1 MASIPCASNGT
12 AAAWSGFIDDSSG
25 LVDIGISSLNVT
37 QLMETPPPAAEECI
51 NIHHLTIRLDVS
63 TTPMLSLAALISDE
77 ALELTL
83 VVPGA
88 PGAVEREVLWLH
100 NTELPDPSPYIRE
113 TELVLTNGLWRATVE
128 SGTFV
133 SALTRARA
141 AGLIFGL
148 TKQTPRVP
156 TDLVDACVAAELPL
170 AALSIAVPFTA
181 ITQAAARI
189 QGEAR
194 QNALVGLVRR
204 GNALA
209 TSISRGGGA
218 EGVLEVL
225 RRDHDLPLLVVDRMG
240 RCLAGTVDEVD
251 DEELRVAADALTRHP
266 PPLEVKLP
274 SAGLASLFLVEGA
287 MGDIDAALFCL
298 RPLSKLEPTE
308 REALDQAARFLSME
322 VAKQQALQAIESR
335 FSSELLE
342 MILSG
347 AARAS
352 EVPERLRAFGIDP
365 SGPLA
370 VITMIVG
377 EERIRPPGSTDE
389 IERFFSEHGIPV
401 VVAAGSHDTVAVFPW
416 NTESRGLVQLAD
428 QLVDAIAKRYPHD
441 RTVIGIGELASTSS
455 ALREPLIRSRE
466 ACHVLRRRSRGSRVA
481 TFADVSTHRM
491 LLGLHDRGVLRRFA
505 DDILGPLRTHDEQN
519 GTELE
524 RTLRA
529 FLGND
534 GHWSTTAAELYIH
547 VNTLRN
553 RIARITDL
561 TGRDV
566 TRLEDRV
573 DLFLALE
580 ADGLSQSG

>member
-1 MASIPCASNGT
+1 
-12 AAAWSGFIDDSSG
+12 
-25 LVDIGISSLNVT
+25 
-37 QLMETPPPAAEECI
+37 
-51 NIHHLTIRLDVS
+51 
-63 TTPMLSLAALISDE
+63 MLSLAALVADD
-77 ALELTL
+77 ALELTVL
-83 VVPGA
+83 VPGP
-88 PGAVEREVLWLH
+88 PGAVDSEVLWLH

-113 TELVLTNGLWRATVE
+113 TELVLTNGLWRTTVE
-128 SGTFV
+128 AETFV
-133 SALTRARA
+133 AALLRARA
-141 AGLIFGL
+141 AGLVFGL
-148 TKQTPRVP
+148 TEQTPTVP
-156 TDLVDACVAAELPL
+156 TDLVDACVAASLPL
-170 AALSIAVPFTA
+170 AELSIVVPFTA

-194 QNALVGLVRR
+194 QDALVGLVRR

-225 RRDHDLPLLVVDRMG
+225 RRDHDLPLLVADRMG
-240 RCLAGTVDEVD
+240 RRLAGTEGDIG
-251 DEELRVAADALTRHP
+251 DEELRVAADALARRP
-266 PPLEVKLP
+266 PPLEVELP
-274 SAGLASLFLVEGA
+274 SAGSASLFLIEGA
-287 MGDIDAALFCL
+287 MGDIDAGLFCL
-298 RPLSKLEPTE
+298 RPLSELVPTE
-308 REALDQAARFLSME
+308 RDALDQAARFLSME

-347 AARAS
+347 AARAA

-377 EERIRPPGSTDE
+377 EGRVRPPGSTDE
-389 IERFFSEHGIPV
+389 IERFFADRGIPV
-401 VVAAGSHDTVAVFPW
+401 VLVAGSQDTVAVFPW
-416 NTESRGLVQLAD
+416 NTEPRGLVALAEH
-428 QLVDAIAKRYPHD
+428 LVEAIAKRYPKD
-441 RTVIGIGELASTSS
+441 RTVIGIGELAAHSS

-466 ACHVLRRRSRGSRVA
+466 ACHVLQRRSRDSRVA

-491 LLGLHDRGVLRRFA
+491 LLGLHDRDVLRRFA
-505 DDILGPLRTHDEQN
+505 DDILGPLRSHDEQN

-524 RTLRA
+524 RTLRM

-534 GHWSTTAAELYIH
+534 GHWSTTASELYIH

-580 ADGLSQSG
+580 ADGLS

>member
-1 MASIPCASNGT
+1 M
-12 AAAWSGFIDDSSG
+12 
-25 LVDIGISSLNVT
+25 LV
-37 QLMETPPPAAEECI
+37 
-51 NIHHLTIRLDVS
+51 
-63 TTPMLSLAALISDE
+63 SDE
-77 ALELTL
+77 SLELTL
-83 VVPGA
+83 LA
-88 PGAVEREVLWLH
+88 PGPVGAIDREVLWLH

-113 TELVLTNGLWRATVE
+113 AELVLTNGLWRAAVGAE
-128 SGTFV
+128 MFV
-133 SALTRARA
+133 SALIRARA

-148 TKQTPRVP
+148 TEQTPTVP
-156 TDLVDACVAAELPL
+156 TDLVDACVATELPL
-170 AALSIAVPFTA
+170 AELSIVVPFTA

-194 QNALVGLVRR
+194 QDALVGLVRR

-225 RRDHDLPLLVVDRMG
+225 RRDHELPLLVADRMG
-240 RCLAGTVDEVD
+240 RRLAGTEDEID
-251 DEELRVAADALTRHP
+251 DEEIRVAAEALAQHP
-266 PPLEVKLP
+266 PPLEVELP
-274 SAGLASLFLVEGA
+274 TAGTASLFLVEGA
-287 MGDIDAALFCL
+287 MGDIDAGLFCL
-298 RPLSKLEPTE
+298 RPLSALDPTE

-347 AARAS
+347 AARAA

-377 EERIRPPGSTDE
+377 QERVRPPGSTDE
-389 IERFFSEHGIPV
+389 IERFFGERGIPV
-401 VVAAGSHDTVAVFPW
+401 VLVAGSQDTVAVFPW
-416 NTESRGLVQLAD
+416 NAEARGLVMLGE
-428 QLVDAIAKRYPHD
+428 QLVDAIARRYPKD
-441 RTVIGIGELASTSS
+441 RTVIGIGELAANSG

-466 ACHVLRRRSRGSRVA
+466 ACRVLQQRPRGSQVA
-481 TFADVSTHRM
+481 TFADVGTHRM

-519 GTELE
+519 GAELE

-553 RIARITDL
+553 RIVRITDL

-580 ADGLSQSG
+580 ADALG

>member
-1 MASIPCASNGT
+1 
-12 AAAWSGFIDDSSG
+12 
-25 LVDIGISSLNVT
+25 
-37 QLMETPPPAAEECI
+37 
-51 NIHHLTIRLDVS
+51 
-63 TTPMLSLAALISDE
+63 MLSLAGLVADE

-83 VVPGA
+83 LAPGPPGA
-88 PGAVEREVLWLH
+88 ADREVLWLH

-113 TELVLTNGLWRATVE
+113 TELVLTNGLWRATAEAE
-128 SGTFV
+128 SFV
-133 SALTRARA
+133 SALIRARA

-148 TKQTPRVP
+148 TEQTPTVP
-156 TDLVDACVAAELPL
+156 TELVDACVAAELPL
-170 AALSIAVPFTA
+170 AELSIVVPFTA
-181 ITQAAARI
+181 ITQAAANI

-194 QNALVGLVRR
+194 QDALAGLVRR

-218 EGVLEVL
+218 EGVLDVL
-225 RRDHDLPLLVVDRMG
+225 RRDHDLPLLVADRMG
-240 RCLAGTVDEVD
+240 RRLAGTVGEID
-251 DEELRVAADALTRHP
+251 DEELRVATAALARRP
-266 PPLEVKLP
+266 PPLEVELP
-274 SAGLASLFLVEGA
+274 SAGPASLFLVEGA
-287 MGDIDAALFCL
+287 MGDIDAGLFCL
-298 RPLSKLEPTE
+298 RPLSELEPTE

-347 AARAS
+347 AARAA

-365 SGPLA
+365 SGPVA
-370 VITMIVG
+370 VMTMIVG
-377 EERIRPPGSTDE
+377 EGRIRPPGSTDE
-389 IERFFSEHGIPV
+389 IEQFFADRGIAV
-401 VVAAGSHDTVAVFPW
+401 VLVAGSQDTVAVFPW
-416 NTESRGLVQLAD
+416 NTEARGLVTLAEH
-428 QLVDAIAKRYPHD
+428 LVDAIARRYPSD
-441 RTVIGIGELASTSS
+441 RTVIGVGELAANSGS
-455 ALREPLIRSRE
+455 LREPLIRSRE
-466 ACHVLRRRSRGSRVA
+466 ACHVLQRRSRGSRVA

-505 DDILGPLRTHDEQN
+505 DDILGPLRAHDEQN

-524 RTLRA
+524 RTLRT

-553 RIARITDL
+553 RITRITDL

-580 ADGLSQSG
+580 ADALS

>member
-1 MASIPCASNGT
+1 
-12 AAAWSGFIDDSSG
+12 
-25 LVDIGISSLNVT
+25 
-37 QLMETPPPAAEECI
+37 
-51 NIHHLTIRLDVS
+51 
-63 TTPMLSLAALISDE
+63 MLSLAALVSDG

-83 VVPGA
+83 LAPGPPGA
-88 PGAVEREVLWLH
+88 AEGEVLWLH

-113 TELVLTNGLWRATVE
+113 TELVLTNGLWRATVGAE
-128 SGTFV
+128 TFV
-133 SALTRARA
+133 SALVRAHA

-148 TKQTPRVP
+148 TEQTPTVP
-156 TDLVDACVAAELPL
+156 TELVDACVAAELPL
-170 AALSIAVPFTA
+170 AELSIVVPFTA

-194 QNALVGLVRR
+194 QDALVGLVRR

-209 TSISRGGGA
+209 TSLSRGGGA

-225 RRDHDLPLLVVDRMG
+225 RRDHDLPLLVADRMG
-240 RCLAGTVDEVD
+240 RRLAGTVGDID
-251 DEELRVAADALTRHP
+251 DEQLRVAAEALARHP
-266 PPLEVKLP
+266 PPLEVELP

-287 MGDIDAALFCL
+287 MGDIDAGLFCL
-298 RPLSKLEPTE
+298 RPLSELEPTE

-347 AARAS
+347 AARAA

-370 VITMIVG
+370 VMTMIVG

-389 IERFFSEHGIPV
+389 IERFFADRGIPV
-401 VVAAGSHDTVAVFPW
+401 VLVAGSQDTVAVFPW
-416 NTESRGLVQLAD
+416 NTESRGLVTLAEH
-428 QLVDAIAKRYPHD
+428 LVDAIAKRYPKD
-441 RTVIGIGELASTSS
+441 RTVIGIGELAADSG

-466 ACHVLRRRSRGSRVA
+466 TCHVLQRRSRGSRVA

-505 DDILGPLRTHDEQN
+505 DDILGPLRAHDEQN

-524 RTLRA
+524 RTLRT

-534 GHWSTTAAELYIH
+534 GHWSTTAAELYTH

-553 RIARITDL
+553 RITRITDM

-580 ADGLSQSG
+580 ADALS

>member
-1 MASIPCASNGT
+1 
-12 AAAWSGFIDDSSG
+12 
-25 LVDIGISSLNVT
+25 
-37 QLMETPPPAAEECI
+37 
-51 NIHHLTIRLDVS
+51 
-63 TTPMLSLAALISDE
+63 MLSLAALLSDD
-77 ALELTL
+77 ALELSL
-83 VVPGA
+83 QVPGP

-113 TELVLTNGLWRATVE
+113 TELVLTNGLWRATVDAE
-128 SGTFV
+128 TFV

-148 TKQTPRVP
+148 TEQTPTVP
-156 TDLVDACVAAELPL
+156 TDLADACVAAELPL
-170 AALSIAVPFTA
+170 AALSIVVPFTA

-194 QNALVGLVRR
+194 QDALVELVRR

-218 EGVLEVL
+218 DGVLEVL
-225 RRDHDLPLLVVDRMG
+225 RRDHDLPLVVADRMG
-240 RCLAGTVDEVD
+240 RRLAGTVDEVG
-251 DEELRVAADALTRHP
+251 DEELRVAADALARRP
-266 PPLEVKLP
+266 PPLEVELP
-274 SAGLASLFLVEGA
+274 SAGVASLFLVEGA
-287 MGDIDAALFCL
+287 VGDIDAGLFCL
-298 RPLSKLEPTE
+298 RPLSELDPTE

-347 AARAS
+347 PARAA

-377 EERIRPPGSTDE
+377 EERARPPGSTDE
-389 IERFFSEHGIPV
+389 IERFFSERGIPV
-401 VVAAGSHDTVAVFPW
+401 VLVAGSQDTVAVFPW
-416 NTESRGLVQLAD
+416 NTESAGLVQLAEH
-428 QLVDAIAKRYPHD
+428 LVDAIAKRYPHD
-441 RTVIGIGELASTSS
+441 RTVIGIGELATNAA
-455 ALREPLIRSRE
+455 ALREPLIRSRA

-481 TFADVSTHRM
+481 TFAEVSTHRM

-524 RTLRA
+524 RTLRT

-534 GHWSTTAAELYIH
+534 GHWSTTAAQLYIH

-580 ADGLSQSG
+580 ADGLS

>member
-1 MASIPCASNGT
+1 
-12 AAAWSGFIDDSSG
+12 
-25 LVDIGISSLNVT
+25 
-37 QLMETPPPAAEECI
+37 METPPPGAEECI
-51 NIHHLTIRLDVS
+51 NIHHPRIRLDVR
-63 TTPMLSLAALISDE
+63 TPMLSLAALLADD

-83 VVPGA
+83 LVPGP

-128 SGTFV
+128 AETFV

-148 TKQTPRVP
+148 TEQTPTVP

-170 AALSIAVPFTA
+170 AALSIVVPFTA

-189 QGEAR
+189 QGAAR
-194 QNALVGLVRR
+194 QDALVELVRR

-218 EGVLEVL
+218 EGVLNVL
-225 RRDHDLPLLVVDRMG
+225 RRDHDLPLLVADRMG
-240 RCLAGTVDEVD
+240 RRLAGTADEVD
-251 DEELRVAADALTRHP
+251 EEELRVAADALTRRP
-266 PPLEVKLP
+266 PPLEVELP
-274 SAGLASLFLVEGA
+274 SAGVASLFLVEGA
-287 MGDIDAALFCL
+287 MGDIDAGLFCL
-298 RPLSKLEPTE
+298 RPLSDLEPTE

-370 VITMIVG
+370 VITMVVG
-377 EERIRPPGSTDE
+377 EERVRPPGSTDE
-389 IERFFSEHGIPV
+389 IERFFSERGIPV
-401 VVAAGSHDTVAVFPW
+401 VLVAGSQDTVAVFPW
-416 NTESRGLVQLAD
+416 NTETPGLVQLAEH
-428 QLVDAIAKRYPHD
+428 LVDAISKRYPHD
-441 RTVIGIGELASTSS
+441 PTVIGIGELAANSS

-466 ACHVLRRRSRGSRVA
+466 ACHVLRRRSGGSRVA

-524 RTLRA
+524 RTLRT

-534 GHWSTTAAELYIH
+534 GHWSTTAAQLYIH

-580 ADGLSQSG
+580 ADALSQSG

>member
-1 MASIPCASNGT
+1 MLNLATLLS
-12 AAAWSGFIDDSSG
+12 DD
-25 LVDIGISSLNVT
+25 
-37 QLMETPPPAAEECI
+37 
-51 NIHHLTIRLDVS
+51 
-63 TTPMLSLAALISDE
+63 

-83 VVPGA
+83 LVPGP

-113 TELVLTNGLWRATVE
+113 TELVLTNGLWRATIE
-128 SGTFV
+128 AETFV

-148 TKQTPRVP
+148 TEQTPTVP

-170 AALSIAVPFTA
+170 AELSIVVPFTA

-194 QNALVGLVRR
+194 QDALVGLVRR

-225 RRDHDLPLLVVDRMG
+225 RRDHDLPLLVADRMG
-240 RCLAGTVDEVD
+240 RRLAGTVGEID
-251 DEELRVAADALTRHP
+251 DEQLRIAADSLARRP
-266 PPLEVKLP
+266 PPLEVELP
-274 SAGLASLFLVEGA
+274 SAGPASLFLVEGA
-287 MGDIDAALFCL
+287 MGDIDAGLFCL
-298 RPLSKLEPTE
+298 RPLSELEPTE

-347 AARAS
+347 AARAA

-370 VITMIVG
+370 VITMMVG
-377 EERIRPPGSTDE
+377 EGRIRPPGSTDE
-389 IERFFSEHGIPV
+389 IEQFFADRGIPV
-401 VVAAGSHDTVAVFPW
+401 VLVAGSQDTVAVFPW
-416 NTESRGLVQLAD
+416 TTESRGLVTLAEH
-428 QLVDAIAKRYPHD
+428 LVDTIAKRYPKD
-441 RTVIGIGELASTSS
+441 RTVIGIGELAANSA

-466 ACHVLRRRSRGSRVA
+466 ACHVLHRRSRGSRVA

-505 DDILGPLRTHDEQN
+505 DDILGPLRAHDEQN

-524 RTLRA
+524 RTLRT

-534 GHWSTTAAELYIH
+534 GHWSMTAAQLYIH

-566 TRLEDRV
+566 TRLDDRV

-580 ADGLSQSG
+580 ADDLSQSG

>member
-1 MASIPCASNGT
+1 
-12 AAAWSGFIDDSSG
+12 
-25 LVDIGISSLNVT
+25 
-37 QLMETPPPAAEECI
+37 
-51 NIHHLTIRLDVS
+51 
-63 TTPMLSLAALISDE
+63 MLSLTALVADE

-83 VVPGA
+83 LVPG
-88 PGAVEREVLWLH
+88 PSGAVDNEVLWLH

-113 TELVLTNGLWRATVE
+113 TELVLTNGLWRATVDAE
-128 SGTFV
+128 SFV
-133 SALTRARA
+133 AALLRARA

-148 TKQTPRVP
+148 TEQTPTVP
-156 TDLVDACVAAELPL
+156 TDLVDACVDADLPL
-170 AALSIAVPFTA
+170 ASVSIAVPFTA
-181 ITQAAARI
+181 ITQAAAKI

-194 QNALVGLVRR
+194 QEALVGLVRR

-225 RRDHDLPLLVVDRMG
+225 RRDHDLPLLVTDRTG
-240 RCLAGTVDEVD
+240 RRLAGTVAQTDNEQ
-251 DEELRVAADALTRHP
+251 LRVAAEALARRP
-266 PPLEVKLP
+266 PPLEVELGT
-274 SAGLASLFLVEGA
+274 AGPACLFLVEGA
-287 MGDIDAALFCL
+287 MGDVDAGLFCL
-298 RPLSKLEPTE
+298 RPWKELEPAE
-308 REALDQAARFLSME
+308 REALEQAARFLSME

-347 AARAS
+347 AARAA

-365 SGPLA
+365 SSPLA

-377 EERIRPPGSTDE
+377 EDRIRPPGSTDE
-389 IERFFSEHGIPV
+389 IERFFSERGIPA
-401 VVAAGSHDTVAVFPW
+401 VVAAGSRDTVVVFGW
-416 NTESRGLVQLAD
+416 NAESHEIVILAEELVA
-428 QLVDAIAKRYPHD
+428 AIAKRYPQD
-441 RTVIGIGELASTSS
+441 RTVIGIGELASNSS

-466 ACHVLRRRSRGSRVA
+466 ACHVLRRRSSGSRVA
-481 TFADVSTHRM
+481 TFADVNTHRM
-491 LLGLHDRGVLRRFA
+491 LLGLHDRNVLRRFA

-519 GTELE
+519 RTELE
-524 RTLRA
+524 RTLRT
-529 FLGND
+529 FLAND
-534 GHWSTTAAELYIH
+534 GHWSTTASGLYIH

-553 RIARITDL
+553 RIARITEL

-580 ADGLSQSG
+580 ADGLA